1 MSIAR
6 RIALVLLLA
15 VAAREGRA
23 DVMVQWGENPSGAG
37 TPGTNIVQA
46 NQVMTGVTSTYSATA
61 TNNPAEGVNY
71 YPDATGRSPR
81 FSAAASSSTN
91 GGGRLIE
98 NAASGDRLAIY
109 ATFIPAGGTFRGMF
123 MWASNNCV
131 ITDRP
136 ITLTNATLVSIQ
148 RLSSD
153 STNQALRMV
162 VRQQGNYYISDS
174 TSFGPTVTT
183 QSFPLA
189 SLVWH
194 DFTPFASGVDTIGA
208 VVATPSLVNV
218 QAVGFYYSLLN
229 ASASAGTCG
238 VNVTYFSVE
247 GFEDT
252 GATTYTLSVA
262 PDDPQRGQVSPT
274 GGTYSAGQTVLLT
287 ATASNYYQ
295 FAGWGG
301 ALGGATN
308 PVTITM
314 DANKSIT
321 AAFSEVLA
329 TNGTPHWWLAAY
341 GLSTNDTGALS
352 DEDTDGHQA
361 WQEYLAGTLPNAAT
375 SVFRVAGLRRPA
387 AGTAIEW
394 TSASGRLYQ
403 VAWST
408 NAQEAFTA
416 FGDATA
422 LPWTQAAYTD
432 TIHSAEQQLFLRVDV
447 RRE

>member
-61 TNNPAEGVNY
+61 TNNPAVGANY
-71 YPDATGRSPR
+71 YPEATGRSPR
-81 FSAAASSSTN
+81 FAAAVSSTTN
-91 GGGRLIE
+91 GGGRLVE
-98 NAASGDRLAIY
+98 GASSGDRLAAY
-109 ATFIPAGGTFRGMF
+109 AVSIPTGGTFRGMF
-123 MWASNNCV
+123 MWASNHYV

-136 ITLTNATLVSIQ
+136 ITLTNATLVTIQ
-148 RLSSD
+148 RTSGET
-153 STNQALRMV
+153 TNQGLRIV
-162 VRQQGNYYISDS
+162 VRAADAYYISDS
-174 TSFGPTVTT
+174 AAFGPAVAT
-183 QSFPLA
+183 QTFPLA
-189 SLVWH
+189 SQSWRS
-194 DFTPFASGVDTIGA
+194 FTPFASGAETIGA
-208 VVATPSLVNV
+208 TTAAPSLVNA
-218 QAVGFYYSLLN
+218 QAVGFYFTVEN
-229 ASASAGTCG
+229 GSAAAATGG
-238 VNVTYFSVE
+238 INVTCFTVE

-341 GLSTNDTGALS
+341 GLSTNDAGALS
-352 DEDTDGHQA
+352 DDDTDGHQA